1 MLKKAVFR
9 AHAGFS
15 PVAVHQPWHFG
26 ALSDLPAV
34 PVMPETL
41 LLLDVETQEHSVD
54 LRRISQ
60 LVLGDLGATI
70 QILRLAGRE
79 YGDAE
84 GPSRIE
90 DCISD
95 LGIRACME
103 AMSEQVSL
111 RDSHHDLIARLWA
124 HSREIAQYAK
134 LVAEEMPDV
143 NPEQA
148 YLIGLLHA
156 IESLP
161 AVLGWGLSETRMFDN
176 ALTGLKMVREWSF
189 PRFVVESLDD
199 QHPAGRTNRWA
210 EILGT
215 AHRHASRTSADCPFE
230 QEVRP
235 TLYKSI
241 QVSFAPH
248 LALAPVFEAA
258 VS

>member
-54 LRRISQ
+54 LRKISQ
-60 LVLGDLGATI
+60 LVLGDLGATV

-79 YGDAE
+79 YGDAG

-95 LGIRACME
+95 LGVRACME
-103 AMSEQVSL
+103 AMSEQVTL
-111 RDSHHDLIARLWA
+111 RNSHHDPIARLWA

-134 LVAEEMPDV
+134 LIAEEMPDV

-148 YLIGLLHA
+148 YLVGLLHA

-161 AVLGWGLSETRMFDN
+161 AVLGWGLSETAMFDN
-176 ALTGLKMVREWSF
+176 ALTGLKIVQEWSF
-189 PRFVVESLDD
+189 PRFVVESFDER
-199 QHPAGRTNRWA
+199 QSAGRASRWA
-210 EILGT
+210 EIVGT
-215 AHRHASRTSADCPFE
+215 AHRYATRSSVDCPFE
-230 QEVRP
+230 QGIRP
-235 TLYKSI
+235 ALYTSV

>member
-54 LRRISQ
+54 LRRMSQ
-60 LVLGDLGATI
+60 LVLGDLGATV
-70 QILRLAGRE
+70 QILRWAGRE

-84 GPSRIE
+84 APSRIE

-95 LGIRACME
+95 LGVRACME
-103 AMSEQVSL
+103 AMSEQTTM
-111 RDSHHDLIARLWA
+111 RDSHHDPVARLWA
-124 HSREIAQYAK
+124 HSREIAQHAK
-134 LVAEEMPDV
+134 LVADEMPDV

-148 YLIGLLHA
+148 YLVGLLHA

-161 AVLGWGLSETRMFDN
+161 AVLGWGLSETGMFDN
-176 ALTGLKMVREWSF
+176 ELTGLKMVQQWSF
-189 PRFVVESLDD
+189 PRFVLEAFDER
-199 QHPAGRTNRWA
+199 HPAGRANRWA
-210 EILGT
+210 EIVRT
-215 AHRHASRTSADCPFE
+215 AHRYATRSSIDCAFE
-230 QEVRP
+230 QEIRP
-235 TLYKSI
+235 TLYKGI
-241 QVSFAPH
+241 QASFSPH
-248 LALAPVFEAA
+248 LALTPVFEAA

>member
-1 MLKKAVFR
+1 VLKKAVFR

-54 LRRISQ
+54 LRRVSQ
-60 LVLGDLGATI
+60 LVLGDLGATV

-84 GPSRIE
+84 GPRRIE

-95 LGIRACME
+95 LGVRACME
-103 AMSEQVSL
+103 AMSEQTAV
-111 RDSHHDLIARLWA
+111 RDSHHDPIARLWA
-124 HSREIAQYAK
+124 HSREIAQYSK

-148 YLIGLLHA
+148 YLVGLLHA

-161 AVLGWGLSETRMFDN
+161 AVLGWGLSETGVFDN
-176 ALTGLKMVREWSF
+176 ELTGLKIVREWSF
-189 PRFVVESLDD
+189 PRFVLEAFDER
-199 QHPAGRTNRWA
+199 HPADRANRWA
-210 EILGT
+210 EIVRT
-215 AHRHASRTSADCPFE
+215 AHHCATRSSIDCPFE
-230 QEVRP
+230 QEIRP
-235 TLYKSI
+235 TLYKGI
-241 QVSFAPH
+241 QASFSPH
-248 LALAPVFEAA
+248 LALTPVFEAA

>member
-1 MLKKAVFR
+1 VLKKAVFR

-41 LLLDVETQEHSVD
+41 LLLDVETQEHSID
-54 LRRISQ
+54 LRRVSQ
-60 LVLGDLGATI
+60 LVLGDLGATV

-79 YGDAE
+79 YGDAQ
-84 GPSRIE
+84 GPNRIE

-95 LGIRACME
+95 LGVRACME
-103 AMSEQVSL
+103 ALSEQITV
-111 RDSHHDLIARLWA
+111 RDSHHDPVARLWA

-134 LVAEEMPDV
+134 LVAEETPDV

-148 YLIGLLHA
+148 YLVGLLHA

-161 AVLGWGLSETRMFDN
+161 AVLGWDLSETGMFDN
-176 ALTGLKMVREWSF
+176 GLTSLKMVREWSF
-189 PRFVVESLDD
+189 PRFLVESFDD
-199 QHPAGRTNRWA
+199 RHSASRASRWA
-210 EILGT
+210 EIVRT
-215 AHRHASRTSADCPFE
+215 AHLCATRSSIDCPFE
-230 QEVRP
+230 RGIRP
-235 TLYKSI
+235 TLYKGI
-241 QVSFAPH
+241 QASFSPH
-248 LALAPVFEAA
+248 LALTPVFEAA

>member
-1 MLKKAVFR
+1 VLKKAVFR

-41 LLLDVETQEHSVD
+41 LFLDVETQEHSVD
-54 LRRISQ
+54 LRRVSQ
-60 LVLGDLGATI
+60 LVLGDLGATV

-90 DCISD
+90 DCIAD
-95 LGIRACME
+95 LGVRACME
-103 AMSEQVSL
+103 AMSEQITV
-111 RDSHHDLIARLWA
+111 RDSHHDPVARLWA

-148 YLIGLLHA
+148 YLVGLLHA

-161 AVLGWGLSETRMFDN
+161 AVLGWDLSETGMFDN

-189 PRFVVESLDD
+189 PRFVVESFDER
-199 QHPAGRTNRWA
+199 HPAGLANRWA
-210 EILGT
+210 EIVRT
-215 AHRHASRTSADCPFE
+215 AHHCATRSSIDCPFE
-230 QEVRP
+230 PEIRP
-235 TLYKSI
+235 TLYKGI
-241 QVSFAPH
+241 QASFSPH